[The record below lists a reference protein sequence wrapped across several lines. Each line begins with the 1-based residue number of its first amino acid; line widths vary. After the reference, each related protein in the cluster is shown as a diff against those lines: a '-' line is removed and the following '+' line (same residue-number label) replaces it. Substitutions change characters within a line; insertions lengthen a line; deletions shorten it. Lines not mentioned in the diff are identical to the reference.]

1 MENQNSILKFI
12 PKVSKRTLLL
22 EATCVWLIAGSVL
35 FIRGIISIKALGDIN
50 YLILIACIIGG
61 IGFFRVMFLKISD
74 KYIKHIK
81 DRKEKK
87 SHIFSFFSPKG
98 YLMMILMISFGIT
111 LKKLNVIPLLYLSY
125 FFFFMATPLLLSAV
139 RFLIAAIKHKE
150 E

>member
-1 MENQNSILKFI
+1 MENQNNILKFI

-22 EATCVWLIAGSVL
+22 EATCVWLIAGSIL
-35 FIRGIISIKALGDIN
+35 FIRGIISIKALGEIN
-50 YLILIACIIGG
+50 YLVLLGCIIGG
-61 IGFFRVMFLKISD
+61 VGFFRVMFLKISD

-87 SHIFSFFSPKG
+87 SSVFSFFSPKG
-98 YLMMILMISFGIT
+98 YLMMVLMISFGIT

-139 RFLIAAIKHKE
+139 RFLIAAIKHE
-150 E
+150 EE